1 MKRIKSALFL
11 LTLTICCSIF
21 MSADFINS
29 GEAPTGFTGAEGS
42 TCINCHR
49 GNTLNASGGSVV
61 IEGLPQSYNPG
72 ESYNFT
78 VKINHA
84 DADRKRWGFAVKA
97 VSTIDPNV
105 AGTFSATNTNARISE
120 GEVGHSRAPFTDE
133 TNTYTFDQLKWTA
146 PSNPTPNQQSITFYV
161 VGNAANGSGS
171 SGDFIYTATKTI
183 LLTNTSI
190 SEKGLLEKNIKISA
204 VGKSILAQLNLDK
217 SSSIEPIIYTLGGQK
232 ALHLPAKKYNS
243 GKHNINIDGSNLP
256 GGTYLLIIQNNG
268 KPVSKKFVL

>member
-1 MKRIKSALFL
+1 
-11 LTLTICCSIF
+11 